1 MTMRQTLKAIPLF
14 KDLKDDDLDRIAAL
28 LRRVSYAKG
37 QTIFRQGDMGDA
49 MYLVESGQVMV
60 WDEEAGEALAYL
72 GPGSFVGELALL
84 LAEPRSASLKVV
96 LDTNLYVLEKES
108 FDRLLQE
115 RPAIAIH
122 MTRELGQRLVSTSK
136 QRFKSQAR
144 RISALWGMDRGELVQ
159 TINHFVK
166 KSIAILPLPGCVSYD
181 HLTGMPDVF
190 VLPGDD
196 LSVVNLASQL
206 GMLVEVYG
214 HILML
219 LPTQVN
225 ALARKALSLSDTV
238 ISIGPPPPWI
248 EDNTPPE
255 KIWEAHD
262 DPVSLNRVARRLT
275 GHTVGLALSSGGGKG
290 LAHIGVM
297 KVLRDEGIPVDMIAG
312 TSAGAFFGIF
322 FALGWDDSRFDS
334 FADEIQTLNRWVNW
348 DINIPP
354 RAGVLKG
361 AKARDI
367 IARLVENKTFDDL
380 DLPFYCVAADVL
392 TGEEVVFESGDLAEA
407 IRASLSIPILA
418 DPWKIDNRY
427 LIDGAFVDPI
437 PARLLREKGADI
449 VIASSVIRPLRASA
463 RPGQSRKMPNFLKI
477 ITNIQN
483 MVENQLIQFQQDAI
497 DVLIHSDVHVDH
509 VLDFAHARDL
519 IVAGETAARAQL
531 PAIRACLE
539 VMRGD

>member
-1 MTMRQTLKAIPLF
+1 
-14 KDLKDDDLDRIAAL
+14 
-28 LRRVSYAKG
+28 
-37 QTIFRQGDMGDA
+37 
-49 MYLVESGQVMV
+49 
-60 WDEEAGEALAYL
+60 
-72 GPGSFVGELALL
+72 
-84 LAEPRSASLKVV
+84 KVV

-144 RISALWGMDRGELVQ
+144 RISALWGMDRGELVE
-159 TINHFVK
+159 TINRFVK
-166 KSIAILPLPGCVSYD
+166 KSIAILPLPGCAPYE
-181 HLTGMPDVF
+181 HLTNILDVF

-214 HILML
+214 HILIL
-219 LPTQVN
+219 LPREVN
-225 ALARKALSLSDTV
+225 ALARKALSLADTV
-238 ISIGPPPPWI
+238 ISIGPPPLWV
-248 EDNTPPE
+248 EDNVPAE

-367 IARLVENKTFDDL
+367 IARLVENKTFDDINI
-380 DLPFYCVAADVL
+380 PFYCVAADVL
-392 TGEEVVFESGDLAEA
+392 TGEEVVFESGELAEA

-418 DPWKIDNRY
+418 DPWQIDNRY

-449 VIASSVIRPLRASA
+449 VIASSVIRPLR
-463 RPGQSRKMPNFLKI
+463 PSRRNKSRRMPNFLKI

-483 MVENQLIQFQQDAI
+483 MVENQLIHFQQDAI

-509 VLDFAHARDL
+509 VLDFKYARDL
-519 IVAGETAARAQL
+519 IAAGEAAARAQL

-539 VMRGD
+539 VGHDD